1 MRGRTALVLLL
12 LLLNTTM
19 VFSEGPVSDRPD
31 RAIVSGKIT
40 EKADGHPIAYAEVV
54 VLRGND
60 VVTGTI
66 ANELGNYEIKNLLP
80 GHYTVVAYIVGFKK
94 SKTDVN
100 LVPGRNELNFSLEST
115 DITLEGVTVT
125 ASEQKKSR
133 EQKVDIITS
142 SPVFKETTYHP
153 APSSL
158 PSTILQQNIPGAV
171 QAPTGEVHIRGQHAE
186 YSYYVD
192 GIPIPETQSEEM
204 VELFDPRVIDRITFR
219 IGDLPAEY
227 GDALSVIDVK
237 TKIPATPF
245 QANVSSYA
253 GSFNSS
259 GQSISFTGH
268 TGNFA
273 YFLAGS
279 RKLTDRRLDTQLPD
293 IFHDHGEDYYGLGKV
308 QYILS
313 PDDIIS
319 LDIDYSNS
327 KFQIPFDSTGGIITD
342 DHQKETAGFQNLIY
356 RHGINTGEGS
366 GELFV
371 ALTHRQGTTNYIP
384 GASDVPS
391 FHFAGDSTT
400 SYNIQET
407 RVFDVYGG
415 RSTLAIPFSDIFSLK
430 AGLESYWTTGDE
442 HFSAFRDSLLG
453 PQSIEPLNGYDFGSY
468 IQTTYTPLPIFQVDA
483 GIRYD
488 RHHAKGIGTES
499 QVSPKF
505 KLTYIPEVSTTAY
518 VYYGR
523 LFVPV
528 LVEQLREITGAEGSV
543 TQPTRAVRGN
553 YFEAG
558 LTHSFSTSLSTKILG
573 YYTEERPGM
582 DDNTIPGTNIQTP
595 VNIDKIYV
603 RGVEFGL
610 DYHPEGPLSGYFNM
624 AVSHAQGVGATTGGF
639 LPAEPPTTAFDLDHD
654 QRITYSMGLSYHE
667 SNYFLNVIGSYGSG
681 LTNGQTNG
689 HVNPHLIFDGSVGK
703 DFHID
708 RWVIRPELFVNNILN
723 HQYLLKG
730 SFFSGAAWG
739 TPRSF
744 IFKITITSG
753 AI

>member
-1 MRGRTALVLLL
+1 MLRNGAIALILF
-12 LLLNTTM
+12 LLNTAG
-19 VFSEGPVSDRPD
+19 VFSQAPVNDRPD
-31 RAIVSGKIT
+31 RAIIAGKIT
-40 EKADGHPIAYAEVV
+40 EKADGHPIAYAEVA
-54 VLRGND
+54 VLRENN

-80 GHYTVVAYIVGFKK
+80 GRYTVVAYIVGFKK
-94 SKTDVN
+94 SKVDVN

-125 ASEQKKSR
+125 ASEQKKQSN
-133 EQKVDIITS
+133 QQLDIITS
-142 SPVFKETTYHP
+142 SPIFKESTYHA

-245 QANVSSYA
+245 QANVSGYA

-259 GQSISFTGH
+259 GQSLSFTGH

-279 RKLTDRRLDTQLPD
+279 RKLTDRRLDTQLPE
-293 IFHDHGEDYYGLGKV
+293 IFHDHGEDYYGLGKI

-319 LDIDYSNS
+319 LDLDYSNS

-356 RHGINTGEGS
+356 RHGINTEAGT
-366 GELFV
+366 GELYV
-371 ALTHRQGTTNYIP
+371 ALTHRQGTSNYIP
-384 GASDVPS
+384 GQFDAPS
-391 FHFAGDSTT
+391 FYFAGDSTP
-400 SYNIQET
+400 YNIQEN

-415 RSTLAIPFSDIFSLK
+415 KSTLAIPLSDILSVK
-430 AGLESYWTTGDE
+430 GGVEGYWTTGNE
-442 HFSAFRDSLLG
+442 HFSAFNGSLLG
-453 PQSIEPLNGYDFGSY
+453 PQSIETLKGYDFGSY
-468 IQTTYTPLPIFQVDA
+468 IQTAYTPLPIFQIDA

-488 RHHAKGIGTES
+488 LHHADGVITES
-499 QVSPKF
+499 QISPKF
-505 KLTYIPEVSTTAY
+505 KLTYIPDVATTAY

-523 LFVPV
+523 IFVPV
-528 LVEQLREITGAEGSV
+528 LVEQLREITGAAGSV
-543 TQPTRAVRGN
+543 MQPTRAVRGN

-558 LTHSFSTSLSTKILG
+558 AIHSFSTSLSTKIVG
-573 YYTEERPGM
+573 YYTEEKPGM
-582 DDNTIPGTNIQTP
+582 DDNTIPGTSIQTP

-603 RGVEFGL
+603 RGVELGL

-624 AVSHAQGVGATTGGF
+624 AVSHAVGVGATTGGF

-654 QRITYSMGLSYHE
+654 QRITYSVGLNYHPSSYFA
-667 SNYFLNVIGSYGSG
+667 NIIGSYGSG

-689 HVNPHLIFDGSVGK
+689 HVNPHLIFDGSAGK
-703 DFHID
+703 DFHLGQ
-708 RWVIRPELFVNNILN
+708 WTIRPELFVNNILN
-723 HQYLLKG
+723 HKYLLKG

-744 IFKITITSG
+744 MFKLTVSSSTI
-753 AI
+753 

>member
-1 MRGRTALVLLL
+1 MLRNGAIALILF
-12 LLLNTTM
+12 LLNTAG
-19 VFSEGPVSDRPD
+19 VFSQAPVNDRPD
-31 RAIVSGKIT
+31 RAIIAGKIT
-40 EKADGHPIAYAEVV
+40 EKADGHPIAYAEVA
-54 VLRGND
+54 VLRENN

-80 GHYTVVAYIVGFKK
+80 GRYTVVAYIVGFKK
-94 SKTDVN
+94 SKVDVN

-125 ASEQKKSR
+125 ASEQKKQSN
-133 EQKVDIITS
+133 QQLDIITS
-142 SPVFKETTYHP
+142 SPIFKESTYHA

-245 QANVSSYA
+245 QANVSGYA

-259 GQSISFTGH
+259 GQSLSFTGH

-279 RKLTDRRLDTQLPD
+279 RKLTDRRLDTQLPE
-293 IFHDHGEDYYGLGKV
+293 IFHDHGEDYYGLGKI

-319 LDIDYSNS
+319 LDLDYSNS

-356 RHGINTGEGS
+356 RHGINTEAGT
-366 GELFV
+366 GELYV
-371 ALTHRQGTTNYIP
+371 ALTHRQGTSNYIP
-384 GASDVPS
+384 GQFDAPS
-391 FHFAGDSTT
+391 FYFAGDSTP
-400 SYNIQET
+400 YNIQEN

-415 RSTLAIPFSDIFSLK
+415 KSTLAIPLSDILSVK
-430 AGLESYWTTGDE
+430 GGVEGYWTTGNE
-442 HFSAFRDSLLG
+442 HFSAFNGSLLG
-453 PQSIEPLNGYDFGSY
+453 PQSIETLKGYDFGSY
-468 IQTTYTPLPIFQVDA
+468 IQTAYTPLPIFQIDA

-488 RHHAKGIGTES
+488 LHHADGVITES
-499 QVSPKF
+499 QISPKF
-505 KLTYIPEVSTTAY
+505 KLTYIPDVATTAY

-523 LFVPV
+523 IFVPV
-528 LVEQLREITGAEGSV
+528 LVEQLREITGAAGSV
-543 TQPTRAVRGN
+543 MQPTRAVRGN

-558 LTHSFSTSLSTKILG
+558 AIHLFSTSLSTKIVG
-573 YYTEERPGM
+573 YYTEEKPGM
-582 DDNTIPGTNIQTP
+582 DDNTIPGTSIQTP

-603 RGVEFGL
+603 RGVELGL
-610 DYHPEGPLSGYFNM
+610 DYHPEGPLGGYFNM
-624 AVSHAQGVGATTGGF
+624 AVSHAVGVGATTGGF

-654 QRITYSMGLSYHE
+654 QRITYSVGLNYHPSSYFA
-667 SNYFLNVIGSYGSG
+667 NIIGSYGSG

-689 HVNPHLIFDGSVGK
+689 HVNPHLIFDGSAGK
-703 DFHID
+703 DFHLGQ
-708 RWVIRPELFVNNILN
+708 WTIRPELFVNNILN
-723 HQYLLKG
+723 HKYLLKG

-744 IFKITITSG
+744 MFKLTVSSSTI
-753 AI
+753 